1 MFKNRR
7 VFAYILSETIPSF
20 LLGVFVFISVL
31 LMFQSLRLT
40 EFLLVHG
47 IKWTTLVR
55 IMGYMSI
62 SFLPML
68 MPMSLL
74 FAILLTYNRFSLDS
88 EIIALKSSG
97 VNMTSIILP
106 AIVFS
111 LVVTVISSQTSY
123 YLAPW
128 GNRQFEV
135 LINRLG
141 NTKAAASIKE
151 GTFSE
156 GFFDLVVYANKVN
169 SETGLLSNIFIYDE
183 KNPSTPITI
192 VAIEG
197 QIIPDSTHP
206 GHSVLLRLFKGQIH
220 RKGEAQHTVINFDS
234 YDVMLSDPIKI
245 QERQKSSSSLN
256 FNELQVLRNNPT
268 LPTEQRHE
276 FNIEFHKRSALSFAC
291 VVFCMIGLA
300 FGIVTN
306 RRSGKSSGFVISVGF
321 IIVYWVV
328 YLSFES
334 MVRNNHLTPWLG
346 IWLPNVILLSFG
358 VYKLKKAWN

>member
-1 MFKNRR
+1 MFKNKR
-7 VFAYILSETIPSF
+7 VFAYILAETIPSF
-20 LLGVFVFISVL
+20 LLGVFIFISVL

-47 IKWTTLVR
+47 IKWTTLAR

-68 MPMSLL
+68 LPMSLL

-88 EIIALKSSG
+88 EIIALKASG
-97 VNMTSIILP
+97 VNMGSIILP
-106 AIVFS
+106 AVIFS
-111 LVVTVISSQTSY
+111 LIVTVISSQTSY

-156 GFFDLVVYANKVN
+156 GFFDLVVYANKVD
-169 SETGLLSNIFIYDE
+169 SQSGVLSDMFIYDE
-183 KNPSTPITI
+183 KNPATPITI
-192 VAIEG
+192 VAREG
-197 QIIPDSTHP
+197 QIIPDTSQP
-206 GHSVLLRLFKGQIH
+206 GNSVLLRLFKGQIH
-220 RKGEAQHTVINFDS
+220 RKNEAQHTVINFDS
-234 YDVMLSDPIKI
+234 YDVMLNDPVKF
-245 QERQKSSSSLN
+245 QERKKSSSSLN
-256 FNELQVLRNNPT
+256 FNELQILRNNEA
-268 LPTEQRHE
+268 LPAEQRKD

-321 IIVYWVV
+321 IIVYWIF

-334 MVRNNHLTPWLG
+334 MVRNGHLTPGIG
-346 IWLPNVILLSFG
+346 IWLPNIILLSFG
-358 VYKLKKAWN
+358 LYKLKKAWN

>member
-7 VFAYILSETIPSF
+7 VFSYILSEIAPSF
-20 LLGVFVFISVL
+20 IMGVFIFICVL
-31 LMFQSLRLT
+31 LMFQALRLT
-40 EFLLVHG
+40 EFMLVHG
-47 IKWTTLVR
+47 IRYTSILR

-74 FAILLTYNRFSLDS
+74 FAILLSYNRLSMDS
-88 EIIALKSSG
+88 EIIALKASG
-97 VNMTSIILP
+97 VNPSSILLP
-106 AIVFS
+106 S
-111 LVVTVISSQTSY
+111 LFFAALVAVASSQTTY

-141 NTKAAASIKE
+141 STKAAASIKE

-169 SETGLLSNIFIYDE
+169 SNSGQLYDIFIYDE
-183 KNPSTPITI
+183 KNPKVPVTI
-192 VAIEG
+192 LAQEG

-220 RKGEAQHTVINFDS
+220 RRSESHTVVNFDS
-234 YDVMLSDPIKI
+234 FDVYLRDPIQFEEK
-245 QERQKSSSSLN
+245 KKTSSSLN
-256 FNELQVLRNNPT
+256 FNELQVLRNSNTIPKD
-268 LPTEQRHE
+268 QRHE
-276 FNIEFHKRSALSFAC
+276 YDIEYHKRSALSFAC
-291 VVFCMIGLA
+291 IVFCIIGLG

-306 RRSGKSSGFVISVGF
+306 RRSGKSSGFVLSVGF
-321 IIVYWVV
+321 IILYWIL

-334 MVRNNHLTPWLG
+334 LVRSNTLPITWLG
-346 IWLPNVILLSFG
+346 LWLPNIIFLIIGLN
-358 VYKLKKAWN
+358 KLRQNWN